1 MAKKDFLCYTVD
13 PVLLLLLLL
22 LFLKKKRRKKEKL
35 EKHKG
40 IGKSPLMEVAQRI
53 FNNRELTGTRPFT

>member
-1 MAKKDFLCYTVD
+1 MAKKDFLCDTVG

-22 LFLKKKRRKKEKL
+22 LFLKKGERKLEKL

-40 IGKSPLMEVAQRI
+40 IGKSPVMEVAQRI
-53 FNNRELTGTRPFT
+53 FNNRE